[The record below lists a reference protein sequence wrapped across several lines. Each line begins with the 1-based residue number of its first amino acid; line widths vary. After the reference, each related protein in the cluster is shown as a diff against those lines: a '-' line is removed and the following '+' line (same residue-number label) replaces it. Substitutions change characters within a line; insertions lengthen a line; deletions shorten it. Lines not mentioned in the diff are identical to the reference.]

1 MRLICVL
8 LALAIW
14 LWPALGNAGDTCTK
28 QIYSNPNVEPDYAC
42 PGPGE
47 AAMVPRLQL
56 KTSVELK
63 VKAPAPW
70 PGILMDKNRVMT
82 LGLRIK
88 GLRRLRWQETI
99 GAQEKLEAEKKFQAS
114 MYQATLNLRTSQR
127 DNYKQQNVG
136 LKEEI
141 IRLNK
146 WYRSPT
152 FWFAAGFITVAAGAT
167 ALAFGLRK

>member
-1 MRLICVL
+1 MRWLALTVL
-8 LALAIW
+8 LCSA
-14 LWPALGNAGDTCTK
+14 PAYATAPCTK
-28 QIYSNPNVEPDYAC
+28 QIYTDLKKEPNYSC

-47 AAMVPRLQL
+47 DSLVPRLQL

-63 VKAPAPW
+63 VKKPAPW

-88 GLRRLRWQETI
+88 ALRRIRWQETI
-99 GAQEKLEAEKKFQAS
+99 GWQEKLENEKKFQAA

-127 DNYKQQNVG
+127 DNYKSQTKALQ
-136 LKEEI
+136 EEV

-152 FWFAAGFITVAAGAT
+152 FWFATGFVVASAGAT